1 MQSCGTNSVSMNNGA
16 LGSSSIM
23 MRSEEESRDEVMK
36 TVTLTADELIR

>member
-1 MQSCGTNSVSMNNGA
+1 MQSCGANSVSMNNGA

-36 TVTLTADELIR
+36 AATSTADDVLG